1 VNWLSRVFGRKEDA
15 AAPPDRE
22 TLDSRLR
29 AAYDHGLRGEIAEAE
44 RLYRSLLEDD
54 PRDVDAL
61 YFLSVIALAT
71 DRPLEAADLS
81 QKAIDL
87 RPNDPA
93 LWFTLAVAS
102 HGLRQIQEAV
112 DAWRR
117 AVEID
122 PGYALARNNFGAL
135 LVDHGDY
142 DEGRQE
148 LERLLA
154 SGYETAQVHYNLCVV
169 YRAQGQIDEAI
180 AASRRAIEL
189 TPDDKSAYTNLLL
202 TVNYSDK
209 YDAAMIFDDHRRFG
223 ARFAKPYADPPLDRA
238 WPRRLRV
245 GYVSP
250 DFRNHVVMCFV
261 EPILTQHDRAR
272 VEVFCYHTLSW
283 EDHATE
289 RLRKLPEHWVDCG
302 HMSDPQLAERI
313 RADRIDILVDLTG
326 HTGDNRL
333 LVFTQKPAPVQA
345 TYLGYPGTT
354 GISAIDYRISDA
366 RADPP
371 GEADRLSAERLLRPW
386 PTYFCYRAPKE
397 GEAPD
402 CGPLPALAAG
412 HVTFGCFNNL
422 PKISG
427 SFIDA
432 AAQVL
437 DAVPGSRMILK
448 SRTLSIPHVAER
460 YRERFRRAGIDTAR
474 VELRGWEASFGGHL
488 SVYREVDIALDSFPY
503 NGATTTCESL
513 WMGVPAV
520 TLSGDRHAGR
530 MGSSILAAVGL
541 DELIATNVA
550 GYVKAAVTLAGDL
563 AKLAALR
570 DGLRE
575 RVRRSILTDETG
587 FTRALEQC
595 YIDTWQK
602 TIAPRVSSADL
613 DKQKIAGWLREIAE
627 SRAAGRTI
635 EAEETCK
642 EILKIHPDHMEALV
656 ALWDLSYETRNHGVA
671 VEWLRRGIAANE
683 RIAQLHYMMGYSLM
697 GQGNMADAAVSF
709 RAALALDPTM
719 AKAQNNLGCTL
730 EAMGGLGEAAE
741 CYRKAISLDPRLADA
756 HYNLGNAH
764 RQLAEVDRAI
774 ECISH
779 ALTLEGGRADWR
791 CNLGDLLVRKLRLD
805 EALAS
810 YEAALKIDAA
820 DARAYDGR
828 ARALQLLGR
837 AQEADADFRTAL
849 KLQPDRPD
857 LHSDWLLSLHYWRGG
872 ESLLEEH
879 LAWAKRHARGVG
891 RQTARAPHERRPLRR
906 MNIGYLSADFK
917 QHSVSSFF
925 EPLLAAHDKSRFK
938 VFCYSAVAFPDAV
951 TQRIAEASEE
961 WRDISRLGD
970 DWVADRLRADRI
982 DILVDLGGH
991 TGDARPL
998 LFARKLAPVQVTWL
1012 GYPNTSG
1019 LAAIDY
1025 RLTDGIADPQ
1035 GATERFHVEKLVRL
1049 ERSFLCYGPP
1059 PGAPEVGE
1067 LPLARAGHATF
1078 GCFNNLAKVGPSMI
1092 ALWARL
1098 LKALP
1103 DAHLKL
1109 KSFGLAA
1116 ESARHSI
1123 REQFTALGIAAER
1136 LELSGPAESS
1146 QDHLAQY
1153 HAVDI
1158 ALDVFPYN
1166 GAATTCEALWMGV
1179 PVVTLAGQTHV
1190 SRVGASLLNA
1200 AGFADLV
1207 ASSEEEYVAKAV
1219 DLAGDS
1225 ERLRVLRQSMRE
1237 RLRAS
1242 SLLDA
1247 GGFAAALEQAY
1258 GEMWDRWVSAEEAAQ
1273 AAEPAAQVP
1282 ASSARE

>member
-1 VNWLSRVFGRKEDA
+1 VNWLSRVFGRNADVA
-15 AAPPDRE
+15 PLPPDRE
-22 TLDSRLR
+22 ALDSRLR
-29 AAYDHGLRGEIAEAE
+29 AAYDHGLRGEIADAE
-44 RLYRSLLEDD
+44 RVYRSLLEDD

-71 DRPLEAADLS
+71 DRTLEAADLS
-81 QKAIDL
+81 QKAIEV
-87 RPNDPA
+87 RPNDSA
-93 LWFTLAVAS
+93 LWFTLAVAY
-102 HGLRQIQEAV
+102 HGLRMIQEAV
-112 DAWRR
+112 DAWRK

-122 PGYALARNNFGAL
+122 PEYALARNNFGAL
-135 LVDHGDY
+135 LVDNGDY
-142 DEGRQE
+142 DEGRKE

-189 TPDDKSAYTNLLL
+189 KPDDKSAYTNLLL
-202 TVNYSDK
+202 TLNYSDK
-209 YDAAMIFDDHRRFG
+209 LNAAMIFDDHRRFG
-223 ARFAKPYADPPLDRA
+223 ARFAKPYTDPPIDRT

-261 EPILTQHDRAR
+261 EPILAQHDRTR
-272 VEVFCYHTLSW
+272 VEVFCYYTLPW

-302 HMSDPQLAERI
+302 LMTDAQLAERI
-313 RADRIDILVDLTG
+313 RADRIDILVDLAG

-333 LVFTQKPAPVQA
+333 MVFTQKPAAFQA

-354 GISAIDYRISDA
+354 GLSAIDYRISDA
-366 RADPP
+366 LADPP
-371 GEADRLSAERLLRPW
+371 EVDHLSAERLLRPRS
-386 PTYFCYRAPKE
+386 TYFCYRAPKE

-422 PKISG
+422 PKISN

-437 DAVPGSRMILK
+437 AAVPGSRMILK

-460 YRERFRRAGIDTAR
+460 YRERFRRAGIDAAR

-530 MGSSILAAVGL
+530 MGASILTAVGL
-541 DELIATNVA
+541 EDLVTTSVTA
-550 GYVKAAVTLAGDL
+550 YVETAAALAGDL
-563 AKLAALR
+563 KHLAALR

-575 RVRRSILTDETG
+575 RMRRSILTDEAG

-595 YIDTWQK
+595 YVDTWQK
-602 TIAPRVSSADL
+602 TIAPQASSAEL
-613 DKQKIAGWLREIAE
+613 DERKIAGWLQQVAAFRAE
-627 SRAAGRTI
+627 GRKI

-642 EILKIHPDHMEALV
+642 EILKIRPDHLEALG
-656 ALWDLSYETRNHGVA
+656 ALWDLSYETQNHGVA
-671 VEWLRRGIAANE
+671 VEWLRRGIAAND

-697 GQGNMADAAVSF
+697 GQGNMPDAAGSF
-709 RAALALDPTM
+709 RAALALDPGM

-730 EAMGGLGEAAE
+730 EAMGGVPEAAE
-741 CYRKAISLDPRLADA
+741 CYRKAVSLDPRLADA

-764 RQLAEVDRAI
+764 RQLAEEDRAI
-774 ECISH
+774 ECISR
-779 ALTLEGGRADWR
+779 ALELEGGRADWR
-791 CNLGDLLVRKLRLD
+791 CNVGDLLVRKLRLD
-805 EALAS
+805 EAVAS
-810 YEAALKIDAA
+810 YEAALKIDAN

-837 AQEADADFRTAL
+837 AQEADADFRAAL

-872 ESLLEEH
+872 EPLLEEH
-879 LAWAKRHARGVG
+879 LAWAKRHTRGIG
-891 RQTARAPHERRPLRR
+891 RQAARAPHERRPARR
-906 MNIGYLSADFK
+906 LNIGYVSPDFK
-917 QHSVSSFF
+917 RHSVSSFF

-951 TQRIAEASEE
+951 TRRIAEASEE

-970 DWVADRLRADRI
+970 DWVADRVRADRI

-1012 GYPNTSG
+1012 GYPNTTG
-1019 LAAIDY
+1019 IAAIDY
-1025 RLTDGIADPQ
+1025 RLTDGIADPE
-1035 GATERFHVEKLVRL
+1035 GAADRAHVEKLVRL
-1049 ERSFLCYGPP
+1049 ERGFLCYRPP
-1059 PGAPEVGE
+1059 SDAPEVGE
-1067 LPLARAGHATF
+1067 PPLARAGHATF
-1078 GCFNNLAKVGPSMI
+1078 GCFNNLAKIGPSMI

-1098 LKALP
+1098 LKASP
-1103 DAHLKL
+1103 GARLKL
-1109 KSFGLAA
+1109 KSFGFAA
-1116 ESARHSI
+1116 ESARRSMK
-1123 REQFTALGIAAER
+1123 EQFAACGIDAER
-1136 LELSGPAESS
+1136 LELSGPEESS
-1146 QDHLAQY
+1146 QDHLANY
-1153 HAVDI
+1153 HGVDV

-1190 SRVGASLLNA
+1190 SRVGASILHA
-1200 AGFADLV
+1200 AGLADQV
-1207 ASSEEEYVAKAV
+1207 ASSEEEYVQKALELSR
-1219 DLAGDS
+1219 DP
-1225 ERLRVLRQSMRE
+1225 ERLRVLRGSMRE

-1242 SLLDA
+1242 PLLD
-1247 GGFAAALEQAY
+1247 GRGFAATLEKTY

-1273 AAEPAAQVP
+1273 PAEPAAQLP
-1282 ASSARE
+1282 TSIGRE